1 MRQAGRY
8 MSEYRDIRRK
18 TTFLALCKNP
28 QLCAEVMLTA
38 VARLGVDAAII
49 FSDLLPI
56 LEPLGFQLEFAEGEG
71 PVIHNPL
78 REASDLNRMRP
89 LEDVAALEFVMET
102 VRLTRAGCLP
112 TFP

>member
-1 MRQAGRY
+1 MQK
-8 MSEYRDIRRK
+8 S
-18 TTFLALCKNP
+18 TALH
-28 QLCAEVMLTA
+28 EVMLTA

-49 FSDLLPI
+49 FADLLPI

-78 REASDLNRMRP
+78 RTVGRSGSDASAGRCRGARVRDGDRP
-89 LEDVAALEFVMET
+89 PDTAL
-102 VRLTRAGCLP
+102 GCRP